1 MKTKRPLSIYIHI
14 PFCVRKCLYCDFLS
28 APASGETMEAYASC
42 LCREIEAAGKL
53 YPDHEVRTV
62 FFGGGTPS
70 ILKKERICQIMEVLR
85 RAFSLAEDAEI
96 TIEVNP
102 GTVDADKLA
111 AYYAAGIN
119 RLSIGVQS
127 LQENELQ
134 ALGRIHSAEDF
145 FQTYSMAIKSGFN
158 NINVDLMS
166 AIPEQTL
173 ESCQDT
179 LRQLLSLDRPPSH
192 ISAYSLI
199 IEEGTPFY
207 ENTPVLPDEEMDRIF
222 YKITNDI
229 LKAAG
234 YHRYEISNYA
244 REGCE
249 CRHNRVYWERGEYL
263 GFGIGAASLMQE
275 TRFSNIRDLQTYLKL
290 LSGEAA
296 DGPSTGQLTE
306 HLRQEVS
313 HLTEREQMEEF
324 MFLGLRLTEGVS
336 KKRFFKTFGK
346 KFTDVYPGI
355 SEKLIR
361 EGLLVQEGD
370 RLKLTELGLD
380 VSNRVMAEFLFD

>member
-53 YPDHEVRTV
+53 YPDYEVRTV

-70 ILKKERICQIMEVLR
+70 ILKKERICQIMEALC

-134 ALGRIHSAEDF
+134 ALGRIHSTEDF
-145 FQTYSMAIKSGFN
+145 FQTYSTAIKSGFN
-158 NINVDLMS
+158 NINIDLMS

-173 ESCQDT
+173 ESCLDT

-207 ENTPVLPDEEMDRIF
+207 ENTPVLPDEEMDRLF

>member
-70 ILKKERICQIMEVLR
+70 ILKKERICQIMEALR

-127 LQENELQ
+127 LQGNELQ
-134 ALGRIHSAEDF
+134 ALGRIHSTEDF

-207 ENTPVLPDEEMDRIF
+207 ENTPVLPDEEMDRLF

>member
-134 ALGRIHSAEDF
+134 ALGRIHSTEDF
-145 FQTYSMAIKSGFN
+145 FQTYSIAIKSGFN

-207 ENTPVLPDEEMDRIF
+207 ENTPVLPDEEMDRLF

>member
-85 RAFSLAEDAEI
+85 RAFSLTEDAEI

-134 ALGRIHSAEDF
+134 ALGRIHSTEDF
-145 FQTYSMAIKSGFN
+145 FQTYSVAIKSGFN

-207 ENTPVLPDEEMDRIF
+207 ENTPVLPDEEMDRLF

-296 DGPSTGQLTE
+296 DGPLIGQLTE

>member
-53 YPDHEVRTV
+53 YPDYEVRTV

-134 ALGRIHSAEDF
+134 ALGRIHSTEDF
-145 FQTYSMAIKSGFN
+145 FQTYSVAIKSGFN

-207 ENTPVLPDEEMDRIF
+207 ENTPVLPDEEMDRLF

>member
-70 ILKKERICQIMEVLR
+70 ILKKERICQIMEALR

-134 ALGRIHSAEDF
+134 ALGRIHSTEDF

-207 ENTPVLPDEEMDRIF
+207 ENTPVLPDEKMDRLF

-346 KFTDVYPGI
+346 KFTDIYPGI

>member
-53 YPDHEVRTV
+53 YPDYEVRTV

-134 ALGRIHSAEDF
+134 ALGRIHSTEDF

-207 ENTPVLPDEEMDRIF
+207 ENTPVLPDEEMDRLF

-296 DGPSTGQLTE
+296 DGSSTGQLTE

>member
-53 YPDHEVRTV
+53 YPDYEVRTV

-134 ALGRIHSAEDF
+134 ALGRIHSTEDF

-207 ENTPVLPDEEMDRIF
+207 ENTPVLPDEEMDRLF

-296 DGPSTGQLTE
+296 DRPSTGQLTE

>member
-134 ALGRIHSAEDF
+134 ALGRIHSTEDF

-207 ENTPVLPDEEMDRIF
+207 ENTPVLPDEEMDRLF

-296 DGPSTGQLTE
+296 DRPLTGQLTE

-336 KKRFFKTFGK
+336 QKRFFKTFGK

>member
-53 YPDHEVRTV
+53 YPDYEVRTV

-70 ILKKERICQIMEVLR
+70 ILKKERICQIMEALR

-134 ALGRIHSAEDF
+134 ALGRIHSTEDF

-207 ENTPVLPDEEMDRIF
+207 ENTPVLPDEEMDRLF

-229 LKAAG
+229 LKTAG

>member
-70 ILKKERICQIMEVLR
+70 ILKKERICQIMEALR

-134 ALGRIHSAEDF
+134 ALGRIHSTEDF

-207 ENTPVLPDEEMDRIF
+207 ENTPVLPDEEMDRLF

-380 VSNRVMAEFLFD
+380 ISNRVMAEFLFD

>member
-53 YPDHEVRTV
+53 YPDYEVRTV

-134 ALGRIHSAEDF
+134 ALGRIHSTEDF

-207 ENTPVLPDEEMDRIF
+207 ENTPVLPDEEMDRLF

-244 REGCE
+244 REGCQ

>member
-53 YPDHEVRTV
+53 YPDYEVRTV

-134 ALGRIHSAEDF
+134 ALGRIHSTEDF
-145 FQTYSMAIKSGFN
+145 FQTYSIAIKSGFN

-207 ENTPVLPDEEMDRIF
+207 ENTPVLPDEEMDRLF

-229 LKAAG
+229 LKTAG

-336 KKRFFKTFGK
+336 QKRFFKTFGK

-380 VSNRVMAEFLFD
+380 VSNRVMVEFLFD

>member
-53 YPDHEVRTV
+53 YPDYEVRTV

-134 ALGRIHSAEDF
+134 ALGRIHSTEDF

-207 ENTPVLPDEEMDRIF
+207 ENTPVLPDEEKDRLF

>member
-14 PFCVRKCLYCDFLS
+14 PFCVRKCFYCDFLS

-53 YPDHEVRTV
+53 YPDYEVRTV

-70 ILKKERICQIMEVLR
+70 ILKKERICQIMEALR

-127 LQENELQ
+127 LQGNELQ
-134 ALGRIHSAEDF
+134 ALGRIHSTEDF
-145 FQTYSMAIKSGFN
+145 FQTYSVAIKSGFN

-207 ENTPVLPDEEMDRIF
+207 ENTPVLPDEEMDRLF

>member
-53 YPDHEVRTV
+53 YPDYEVRTV

-111 AYYAAGIN
+111 TYYAAGIN

-134 ALGRIHSAEDF
+134 ALGRIHSTEDF

-207 ENTPVLPDEEMDRIF
+207 ENTPVLPDEEMDRLF

>member
-53 YPDHEVRTV
+53 YPDHEMRTV

-70 ILKKERICQIMEVLR
+70 ILKKERICQIMEALR

-134 ALGRIHSAEDF
+134 ALGRIHSTEDF
-145 FQTYSMAIKSGFN
+145 FQTYSVAIKSGFN

-207 ENTPVLPDEEMDRIF
+207 ENTPVLPDEEMDRLF

>member
-70 ILKKERICQIMEVLR
+70 ILKKERICQIMEALR

-134 ALGRIHSAEDF
+134 ALGRIHSTEDF

-158 NINVDLMS
+158 NINIDLMS

-207 ENTPVLPDEEMDRIF
+207 ENTPVLPDEEMDRLF

-229 LKAAG
+229 LKAAR

-336 KKRFFKTFGK
+336 QKHFFKTFGK

>member
-53 YPDHEVRTV
+53 YPDYEVRTV

-70 ILKKERICQIMEVLR
+70 ILKKERICQIMEALR

-127 LQENELQ
+127 LQGNELQ
-134 ALGRIHSAEDF
+134 ALGRIHSTEDF

-207 ENTPVLPDEEMDRIF
+207 ENTPVLPDEEMDRLF

>member
-53 YPDHEVRTV
+53 YPDYEVRTV

-134 ALGRIHSAEDF
+134 ALGRIHSTEDF

-207 ENTPVLPDEEMDRIF
+207 ENTPVLPDEEMDRLF

-361 EGLLVQEGD
+361 EGLLVQDGD

>member
-70 ILKKERICQIMEVLR
+70 ILKKERICQIMEALR

-134 ALGRIHSAEDF
+134 ALGRIHSTEDF

-207 ENTPVLPDEEMDRIF
+207 ENTPVLPDEEMDRHF

>member
-1 MKTKRPLSIYIHI
+1 MKTKRSLSIYIHI

-53 YPDHEVRTV
+53 YPDYEVRTV

-70 ILKKERICQIMEVLR
+70 ILKQERICQIMEVLR

-134 ALGRIHSAEDF
+134 ALGRIHSTEDF

-207 ENTPVLPDEEMDRIF
+207 ENTPVLPDEEMDRLF

>member
-70 ILKKERICQIMEVLR
+70 ILKKERICQIMEALR

-134 ALGRIHSAEDF
+134 ALGRIHSTEDF

-207 ENTPVLPDEEMDRIF
+207 ENTPVLPDEEMDRLF

-249 CRHNRVYWERGEYL
+249 CRHNRVYWEGGEYL

>member
-1 MKTKRPLSIYIHI
+1 MKTKRSLSIYIHI

-70 ILKKERICQIMEVLR
+70 ILKKERICQIMEALR

-134 ALGRIHSAEDF
+134 ALGRIHSTEDF
-145 FQTYSMAIKSGFN
+145 FQTYSVAIKSGFN

-207 ENTPVLPDEEMDRIF
+207 ENTPVLPDEEMDRLF